1 MYITMFISIYSHTLV
16 HTYIGEGKNGCHFF
30 LLQYMYVQVWI
41 EINIF
46 SCLMKSKNLGGST
59 QT

>member
-1 MYITMFISIYSHTLV
+1 MLKCLFLLIYTHN
-16 HTYIGEGKNGCHFF
+16 TYIGEGKNGCHFF
-30 LLQYMYVQVWI
+30 LLQYMYMQVWI

-46 SCLMKSKNLGGST
+46 YCLMKSKNLGGSM